1 MDSPHLMWLC
11 FLLLTIAA
19 PHPNIAMPRD
29 HSAEGTRVSSSR
41 KTTVTVYRCEDCETN
56 TCEPLS
62 NKPFVKIGETQS
74 ETFSNEIIQLVTN
87 ETHIIMCFQQE
98 NTFPEGTY
106 VIFWEKDSGAGDACG
121 IPNSGAS
128 AENVRGNII
137 RICCAAET
145 NLSVPNHNL
154 KCETEMSDETTRKST
169 ADITDEGYLGN
180 PQFSISEKNSGEI
193 IIPVLVVGVCA
204 TALAMLFVCVRQK
217 RNGQGPVIV
226 LHQFFDAV
234 RRNRGVPDSGT
245 VTTY

>member
-1 MDSPHLMWLC
+1 
-11 FLLLTIAA
+11 
-19 PHPNIAMPRD
+19 MPRD

-121 IPNSGAS
+121 IPNSGGMLYWEPGYQHM
-128 AENVRGNII
+128 ENTFLVMKLNCYVFGQTMRL
-137 RICCAAET
+137 T
-145 NLSVPNHNL
+145 NLSELVSFVKKVIKSFTKTNL
-154 KCETEMSDETTRKST
+154 ILSGQTLLKST
-169 ADITDEGYLGN
+169 LV
-180 PQFSISEKNSGEI
+180 EI
-193 IIPVLVVGVCA
+193 QINICY
-204 TALAMLFVCVRQK
+204 
-217 RNGQGPVIV
+217 
-226 LHQFFDAV
+226 
-234 RRNRGVPDSGT
+234 PDL
-245 VTTY
+245 